1 MLSFSLTVL
10 QLSFFASIPN
20 NCVTGAVAGEKEV
33 WVRISISLRGSGRRM
48 LKYRG
53 VVRERV
59 AFRPEMVDKETMKL
73 LDHVTSVGSRP

>member
-1 MLSFSLTVL
+1 M
-10 QLSFFASIPN
+10 
-20 NCVTGAVAGEKEV
+20 TGAAAGEKEAFGL
-33 WVRISISLRGSGRRM
+33 ISISLKGSGRRM

-59 AFRPEMVDKETMKL
+59 AFRAEMVDKETMKL